1 MKNEKLKM
9 KNYWRVVLLST
20 FLPFYLSTFLPASQ
34 LKDITVKSEATKDMI
49 TVVVSSKTKFNI
61 FRVEKPN
68 RLVIDL
74 TDCETAKNDFPQKTQ
89 FISNIRTAQYK
100 DKPVKKAYLFGSYSR
115 DSAEENSDI
124 DILVELDYSQSIG
137 LKFVRMQLDLQEIL
151 QTKVDLL
158 SEKAV
163 SKYIR
168 PYIDNEKELIYEK

>member
-1 MKNEKLKM
+1 MMRINKNKLQRI
-9 KNYWRVVLLST
+9 KNY
-20 FLPFYLSTFLPASQ
+20 FQ
-34 LKDITVKSEATKDMI
+34 
-49 TVVVSSKTKFNI
+49 
-61 FRVEKPN
+61 
-68 RLVIDL
+68 
-74 TDCETAKNDFPQKTQ
+74 
-89 FISNIRTAQYK
+89 